1 AFVGAALYQLA
12 RTDEIQTAAEDF
24 AKLRDIVS
32 FANKVGALVCTK
44 IGAIDA
50 LPSLKEVEV
59 SL

>member
-1 AFVGAALYQLA
+1 MKFRQL
-12 RTDEIQTAAEDF
+12 TEDF